1 MCRQDY
7 LKSIF
12 EAYCEGRI
20 SEEAYDAALQNIDIF
35 CEEKEEE
42 ENNERK

>member
-7 LKSIF
+7 LENLF
-12 EAYCEGRI
+12 NDYCKGKI

-35 CEEKEEE
+35 CEEEEEKEE
-42 ENNERK
+42 

>member
-7 LKSIF
+7 LESIF
-12 EAYCEGRI
+12 KAYCEGRI

-35 CEEKEEE
+35 CEEEEE
-42 ENNERK
+42 ADGV

>member
-7 LKSIF
+7 LENLFKN
-12 EAYCEGRI
+12 YCEGKI

-35 CEEKEEE
+35 CEE
-42 ENNERK
+42 ENDEGE